1 MFRTIDVSDPRF
13 ESDGLRCVTVKSAAL
28 RGRGDLTVWAPGGA
42 SDGGPDGGPDGTAS
56 ATASPTAGATPA
68 ALVILLHGVYASH
81 WCWALKGGAHRTAAR
96 LVAAGAIPPV
106 ALAMPS
112 DGLRG
117 DGTGYLRHGDG
128 TDFAR
133 WIVDEVPVAA
143 RAALPSLDAT
153 TPLFL
158 AGLSM
163 GGFGAL
169 RLGATHAARVRGI
182 SGHSSITHL
191 SQMSQFI
198 EEDVASLHVN
208 PAEASALDAIVAAG
222 DSLPPLRFDCG
233 VDDQLIEENRALHAA
248 LDARGIPHVYEEYP
262 GTHEW
267 AYWEARVEDT
277 LRFVAKVLQVS
288 AAS

>member
-1 MFRTIDVSDPRF
+1 MFRTIDISDARF

-28 RGRGDLTVWAPGGA
+28 RGRGDLTVWAP
-42 SDGGPDGGPDGTAS
+42 
-56 ATASPTAGATPA
+56 AGATPA
-68 ALVILLHGVYASH
+68 ALVILLHGVYGSH

-96 LVAAGAIPPV
+96 LTAAGAIPPM

-128 TDFAR
+128 TDFAS
-133 WIVDEVPVAA
+133 WIIDEVPVAA
-143 RAALPSLDAT
+143 RAAVPSLAES
-153 TPLFL
+153 TPLLL

-182 SGHSSITHL
+182 SGHSSITHV

-198 EEDVASLHVN
+198 EEDVASLRTD
-208 PAEASALDAIVAAG
+208 PAEASVLDALVAAG
-222 DSLPPLRFDCG
+222 AALPPLRFDCG
-233 VDDQLIEENRALHAA
+233 VADQLIEENRALHAA
-248 LDARGIPHVYEEYP
+248 LEARGIPHVYEEHP

-267 AYWEARVEDT
+267 AYWEAHVEDT
-277 LRFVAKVLQVS
+277 LRFFAKVLRVS